1 MKIALD
7 AMGGDHAPKSV
18 INGAAIALS
27 RYSDLEFLIYGD
39 EAQVLPL
46 LSKHKKLTEKS
57 TFVHTQEVVSP
68 GEKPSVAL
76 RQGKE
81 SSMGMAIDAVK
92 TGKADAVVSAGNTGA
107 LMALSKIALR
117 TLPGIDRPAICSLFP
132 TMQGQAVMLDLGANP
147 ECTAENLFQFAVM
160 GEAFAR
166 VVLARKNPS
175 IGILNIGSEAGKGI
189 DSVRRAA
196 DLLTNTHLP
205 LNFYGFIE
213 GNDIAAGV
221 VDVVVTDGFSGN
233 IALKTAEGAGK
244 LCADFIKK
252 GLRSSPIASLGAILA
267 KPALKSIFKKIDPRS
282 HNGGMFIGLNGIVV
296 KSHGGTDEVG
306 YANAVE
312 VTRNLVQDKINT
324 QITEEISFARDN
336 DEELEI

>member
-7 AMGGDHAPKSV
+7 AMGGDNAPQSV
-18 INGAAIALS
+18 VDGAAIALN
-27 RYSDLEFLIYGD
+27 RYPEIEFMFFGD
-39 EAQVLPL
+39 EKILTKLVG
-46 LSKHKKLTEKS
+46 KHAKLAKKSAIIHSEIAISPEEKAS
-57 TFVHTQEVVSP
+57 L
-68 GEKPSVAL
+68 AL
-76 RQGKE
+76 RQAKT

-92 TGKADAVVSAGNTGA
+92 TGAADAVVSAGNTGA
-107 LMALSKIALR
+107 LMAISKISLR
-117 TLPGIDRPAICSLFP
+117 TLAGIDRPAICSLFP
-132 TMQGQAVMLDLGANP
+132 TVKGQSVMLDLGANS

-160 GEAFAR
+160 GEAFCR
-166 VVLARKNPS
+166 VVLARKDPS
-175 IGILNIGSEAGKGI
+175 IGILNIGSEAGKGV

-196 DLLTNTHLP
+196 DLLQNTSLP

-244 LCADFIKK
+244 LCADFLKK
-252 GLRSSPIASLGAILA
+252 GLTSSPRARLGALLA

-306 YANAVE
+306 YANAIE
-312 VTRNLVQDKINT
+312 VTRNLVQDKINE
-324 QITEEISFARDN
+324 QIIAEIGQAAEFEEI
-336 DEELEI
+336 EV

>member
-1 MKIALD
+1 MIA
-7 AMGGDHAPKSV
+7 AH
-18 INGAAIALS
+18 
-27 RYSDLEFLIYGD
+27 
-39 EAQVLPL
+39 
-46 LSKHKKLTEKS
+46 
-57 TFVHTQEVVSP
+57 
-68 GEKPSVAL
+68 EKPSVAI
-76 RQGKE
+76 RQGKN

-92 TGKADAVVSAGNTGA
+92 TGKAEAVVSAGNTGA
-107 LMALSKIALR
+107 LMAISKIALR
-117 TLPGIDRPAICSLFP
+117 TLAGIDRPAICSLFP
-132 TMQGQAVMLDLGANP
+132 TVNGQAVMLDLGANT

-166 VVLARKNPS
+166 VVLARKSPS

-196 DLLTNTHLP
+196 DMLTNTHLP

-244 LCADFIKK
+244 LCADFLKK
-252 GLRSSPIASLGAILA
+252 GLNSSPRAMLGALLA
-267 KPALKSIFKKIDPRS
+267 KPALKSVFKKIDPRS

-296 KSHGGTDEVG
+296 KSHGGTDEIG
-306 YANAVE
+306 FANAIE
-312 VTRNLVQDKINT
+312 VTRNLMNDKINQ
-324 QITEEISFARDN
+324 QIIDEIGQAAAD
-336 DEELEI
+336 D

>member
-7 AMGGDHAPKSV
+7 AMGGDNAPQSV
-18 INGAAIALS
+18 VDGAAIALN
-27 RYSDLEFLIYGD
+27 RYPEIEFMFFGD
-39 EAQVLPL
+39 EKILTKLVG
-46 LSKHKKLTEKS
+46 KHAKLAKKSAIIHSEIAISPEEKAS
-57 TFVHTQEVVSP
+57 L
-68 GEKPSVAL
+68 AL
-76 RQGKE
+76 RQAKT

-92 TGKADAVVSAGNTGA
+92 TGAADAVVSAGNTGA
-107 LMALSKIALR
+107 LMAISKISLR
-117 TLPGIDRPAICSLFP
+117 TLAGIDRPAICSLFP
-132 TMQGQAVMLDLGANP
+132 TVKGQSVMLDLGANS

-160 GEAFAR
+160 GEAFCR
-166 VVLARKNPS
+166 VVLARKDPS

-196 DLLTNTHLP
+196 DLLQNTSLP

-244 LCADFIKK
+244 LCADFLKK
-252 GLRSSPIASLGAILA
+252 GLTSSPRARLGALLA

-306 YANAVE
+306 YANAIE
-312 VTRNLVQDKINT
+312 VTRNLVQDKINE
-324 QITEEISFARDN
+324 QIIAEIGQAAEFEEI
-336 DEELEI
+336 EV